1 MRKTLLILSA
11 NPNATDRLRLDQEVR
26 QIDEGLQRSQHRDD
40 FEIHQKWAV
49 RPSDVHRALLSIRP
63 EIIHFA
69 GHGAGKDGILLED
82 NSGNPCLVSGD
93 ALSSLFKSFPQ
104 IECVFLNACYTEFQA
119 EAIAQHVGYV
129 VGMNSA
135 VDDDHATAF
144 AVAFYE
150 TISAAR
156 SYDDAYNIGCSV
168 MLMHG
173 APRDMLPILIKSPE
187 SVEQRT
193 KYEVTLQEQ
202 FLLDRLRQ
210 EREFD
215 NAVGNIAHDYAK
227 EVVMEILAR
236 LAQVQITSAKS
247 EHPDLSGR
255 WQGMVNGRE
264 QTVDIRQKGTVVYL
278 AGVTHGTPE
287 YSEHYWTGEGRV
299 FFNTLV
305 FSWSVDKVKGFDVLS
320 VLGNGD
326 VLDGKYFTAW
336 GERMRRRGID
346 IYHRMSDQE

>member
-26 QIDEGLQRSQHRDD
+26 EIDEGLQRSQSRDN

-49 RPSDVHRALLSIRP
+49 RPNDVHRALLDFRP
-63 EIIHFA
+63 EIVHFA

-93 ALSSLFKSFPQ
+93 ALSTLFKLFPQ
-104 IECVFLNACYTEFQA
+104 IECVLLNACYTEVQA

-135 VDDDHATAF
+135 VDDNHAIEF
-144 AVAFYE
+144 AVGFYE
-150 TISAAR
+150 TIGVGWTYNAAY
-156 SYDDAYNIGCSV
+156 SIGCSN

-173 APRDMLPILIKSPE
+173 APRDILPILIESPDRI
-187 SVEQRT
+187 EQRQRH
-193 KYEVTLQEQ
+193 EEAVQEQ
-202 FLLDRLRQ
+202 ILLDHLFQ
-210 EREFD
+210 EQEFN

-236 LAQVQITSAKS
+236 LAQSQLTSAKL
-247 EHPDLSGR
+247 EHSDLAGR
-255 WQGMVNGRE
+255 WKGMVNGRE
-264 QTVDIRQKGTVVYL
+264 QTVEIRQKGTVVYL
-278 AGVTHGTPE
+278 EGVTQGTPD
-287 YSEHYWTGEGRV
+287 YKSTGEGRV
-299 FFNTLV
+299 ISNVLV
-305 FSWSVDKVKGFDVLS
+305 FTWVVDNKLKGIDVMSVLS
-320 VLGNGD
+320 NGD

-346 IYHRMSDQE
+346 IYHRVNDQE